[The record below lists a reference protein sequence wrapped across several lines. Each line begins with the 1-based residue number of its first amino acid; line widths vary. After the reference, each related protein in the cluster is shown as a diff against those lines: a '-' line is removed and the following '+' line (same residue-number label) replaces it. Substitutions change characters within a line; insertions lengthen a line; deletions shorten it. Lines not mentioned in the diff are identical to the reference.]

1 MTSIN
6 NMRGRITPT
15 PPLPYPGSGAAV
27 PAYTYPGSKPRQTL
41 PGIQRPLTREQ
52 LIQGQAVLANIH
64 NLPHFLRSQF
74 ISRYQYLLANKGLN
88 DANKWL
94 VFVFDQRIW
103 PRIQVVNS
111 KNVMRLSAS
120 MSFSTDAPTYAS
132 LAGMHDKELRR
143 FARKIGD
150 ELMVAYNH
158 HCDECIKANQGDRA
172 VLLQTDTQVRIY
184 GDLARMAR
192 AFNITPMHWRKYL
205 KGRLDITSAIA
216 SLSRLVNPEWWE
228 RKLKA
233 QRTRWREALLIAVGN
248 VSRDMSASS
257 YASKQA
263 IREVFARRQSNL
275 EYLKSCQLENIE
287 TGERIDL
294 IDKVMASISNPEIR
308 RMELMS
314 TIAGIEKYAAGQK
327 HVGMFL
333 TITTPSKYHP
343 TRVVGKGDNEK
354 VQLNHKWN
362 DEAYSPKD
370 GQRYLC
376 NIWSKM
382 RTAFKDNELS
392 VYGMRVVEPH
402 HDGTPHWHMMLFCQR
417 RQRQQV
423 IDIMRRYALKEDG
436 DERGAAKYRFE
447 CKHMNKGG
455 AAGYIAK
462 YIAKNIDGYALE
474 GERDHETG
482 ELLTDS
488 AAAVTAWAATW
499 RIPQFRP
506 MGIPSMGAYRECRR
520 IRFISLAES
529 FDETVE
535 AVRHAADEGDFA
547 AYIAAQ
553 GGTNSGNQTVR
564 VAKRIADELNAYD
577 EEVQKVVGIYAP
589 HLGAD
594 HVHETRTTQWRIV
607 AGAVDVELLTLKSAS
622 GAPRSPV
629 NNCGLGGNT
638 QAPNDPNGQDKT
650 PVAAMEYPP
659 DAVIDWS
666 DTAAV
671 RAIVARVKEKQ
682 PTISKMQ
689 RSYNPTKGRLIA
701 PSARLTREERQ
712 RIPQIRNDLL
722 LKDISAQRW
731 ELESLA
737 RGAKMAVGDAV
748 IHYPALS
755 DWPEFDD

>member
-1 MTSIN
+1 
-6 NMRGRITPT
+6 
-15 PPLPYPGSGAAV
+15 
-27 PAYTYPGSKPRQTL
+27 
-41 PGIQRPLTREQ
+41 
-52 LIQGQAVLANIH
+52 
-64 NLPHFLRSQF
+64 
-74 ISRYQYLLANKGLN
+74 
-88 DANKWL
+88 
-94 VFVFDQRIW
+94 
-103 PRIQVVNS
+103 
-111 KNVMRLSAS
+111 
-120 MSFSTDAPTYAS
+120 
-132 LAGMHDKELRR
+132 
-143 FARKIGD
+143 
-150 ELMVAYNH
+150 
-158 HCDECIKANQGDRA
+158 
-172 VLLQTDTQVRIY
+172 
-184 GDLARMAR
+184 AR

-205 KGRLDITSAIA
+205 KGRLDIASAIA

-248 VSRDMSASS
+248 VSRDKSASS

-308 RMELMS
+308 RMELMN
-314 TIAGIEKYAAGQK
+314 TIAFTEKYAAEQK

-376 NIWSKM
+376 KIWSKM

-447 CKHMNKGG
+447 CKHLNKGG

-506 MGIPSMGAYRECRR
+506 IGLPSMGVYRECRR
-520 IRFISLAES
+520 IRSISLAET
-529 FDETVE
+529 FDEIVE

-547 AYIAAQ
+547 AYIMAQ
-553 GGTNSGNQTVR
+553 GGTNCGNQTVR
-564 VAKRIADELNAYD
+564 LAKRVADELNAYD

-589 HLGAD
+589 
-594 HVHETRTTQWRIV
+594 
-607 AGAVDVELLTLKSAS
+607 
-622 GAPRSPV
+622 
-629 NNCGLGGNT
+629 
-638 QAPNDPNGQDKT
+638 
-650 PVAAMEYPP
+650 
-659 DAVIDWS
+659 
-666 DTAAV
+666 
-671 RAIVARVKEKQ
+671 
-682 PTISKMQ
+682 
-689 RSYNPTKGRLIA
+689 
-701 PSARLTREERQ
+701 
-712 RIPQIRNDLL
+712 
-722 LKDISAQRW
+722 
-731 ELESLA
+731 
-737 RGAKMAVGDAV
+737 
-748 IHYPALS
+748 
-755 DWPEFDD
+755 

>member
-1 MTSIN
+1 MSLNFLSRT
-6 NMRGRITPT
+6 TPT

-27 PAYTYPGSKPRQTL
+27 PAYAYPGSKPRETL

-52 LIQGQAVLANIH
+52 LIQGQAVLDHIDT
-64 NLPHFLRSQF
+64 LPHFLRSQF
-74 ISRYQYLLANKGLN
+74 VSRYEYLLANKGLS

-103 PRIQVVNS
+103 PRIKVVNS
-111 KNVMRLSAS
+111 KNVMCLSAS

-172 VLLQTDTQVRIY
+172 ILLQTDTQVRIY

-205 KGRLDITSAIA
+205 KDRLDITSAIA

-314 TIAGIEKYAAGQK
+314 TIAGIEKYAASQK

-343 TRVVGKGDNEK
+343 TRLIGKGDSTK
-354 VQLNHKWN
+354 IQLNHKWD

-370 GQRYLC
+370 GQQYLC

-382 RTAFKDNELS
+382 RTAFKDNKLS

-402 HDGTPHWHMMLFCQR
+402 HDGTPHWHMMLFCER
-417 RQRQQV
+417 RQRQQI
-423 IDIMRRYALKEDG
+423 IDIMRRYALKEDS

-447 CKHMNKGG
+447 CKHLNKGG

-607 AGAVDVELLTLKSAS
+607 LGAVDVEPLTLKSAS

-638 QAPNDPNGQDKT
+638 QAPNDPNGQAKT
-650 PVAAMEYPP
+650 PVMAMEYPP

-671 RAIVARVKEKQ
+671 KAIVARVKEKQ

-689 RSYNPTKGRLIA
+689 RSYDPTKGRLIA

-712 RIPQIRNDLL
+712 RIPQIRNNLL
-722 LKDISAQRW
+722 LKDISVQRW

-737 RGAKMAVGDAV
+737 RGTKMTFGDIV
-748 IHYPALS
+748 IQYPALS